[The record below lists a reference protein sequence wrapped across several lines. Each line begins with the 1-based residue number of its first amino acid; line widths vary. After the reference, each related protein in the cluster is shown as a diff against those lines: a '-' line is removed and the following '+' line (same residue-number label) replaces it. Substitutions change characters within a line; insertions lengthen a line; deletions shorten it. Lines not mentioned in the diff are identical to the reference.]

1 MEEGE
6 KKYFSVDEAEAQIP
20 KLEGIMDRLMDLH
33 SEGGRIRGL
42 LQEEQRR
49 IMLDGGRLVNVAEVR
64 ELKGRLD
71 GLATELKL
79 GIDEIL
85 GMGAVPKDLG
95 QGLVDFPY
103 LLGDSEVNLCWRF
116 GEKHIRFWHRLDEG
130 YAGRKPLPER

>member
-33 SEGGRIRGL
+33 SEAGRIRGL

-64 ELKGRLD
+64 ELKGRLG

-95 QGLVDFPY
+95 R
-103 LLGDSEVNLCWRF
+103 SEERRVGKEC
-116 GEKHIRFWHRLDEG
+116 RL
-130 YAGRKPLPER
+130 